1 MATPILA
8 DSTRPVTGGIDTHKD
23 THVAA
28 VIDHLGRELATQ
40 AFPTNTIGYQHLL
53 DWMRTFGTIQRIGIE
68 GTGSWG
74 AGLTRHLLAAGIDV
88 TEINRTNRQ
97 HRRRY
102 GKTDPDDAIAAAR
115 ACLAGLDTGT
125 PKTGDGPVEA
135 IRMLR
140 IARRSA
146 VQTRTRTMNQIRSML
161 DTAPANVRD
170 RYRNLTPT
178 KLTLALARTRPNP
191 TNIAGTDVAA
201 TVALRNL
208 ARRWQFL
215 ADQIAELD
223 ALLENLVTTTA
234 PNLLAVH
241 CVGVETAAAL
251 LIAAGDNPQRLGS
264 QAAFA
269 ALCGVNPIP
278 ASSGKTVRYRL
289 NRAGNRDA
297 NSALFRIVLA
307 RMSHDQRTRDYVERR
322 TAEGRTKR
330 EIIRILKRYVARE
343 LYPILVSDLNNAA
356 TGNQDLGV
364 V

>member
-1 MATPILA
+1 MTTPILA
-8 DSTRPVTGGIDTHKD
+8 DLTRPVTGGVDTHKD
-23 THVAA
+23 THVGA
-28 VIDHLGRELATQ
+28 VIDGLGRELATES
-40 AFPTNTIGYQHLL
+40 FPTTVAGYQQLL
-53 DWMRTFGTIQRIGIE
+53 DWMRTFGTIDRVGIE

-74 AGLTRHLLAAGIDV
+74 AGLTRYLHAAGIDV
-88 TEINRTNRQ
+88 AEINRTNRQ
-97 HRRRY
+97 HRRRH
-102 GKTDPDDAIAAAR
+102 GKTDPADAVAAAR
-115 ACLAGLDTGT
+115 ACLAGLDAGI
-125 PKTGDGPVEA
+125 PKFGDGPVEA

-161 DTAPANVRD
+161 DTAPDSIRD
-170 RYRNLTPT
+170 RYRHLSPA
-178 KLTLALARTRPNP
+178 KLTIALARTRPDAMS
-191 TNIAGTDVAA
+191 IADTEVAA
-201 TVALRNL
+201 TIALRNL
-208 ARRWQFL
+208 ARRWRFL
-215 ADQIAELD
+215 SDQIAELEVY
-223 ALLENLVTTTA
+223 LENLVAETA

-251 LIAAGDNPQRLGS
+251 LIAAGDNPDRLGS
-264 QAAFA
+264 QSAFA

-330 EIIRILKRYVARE
+330 EIMRILKRYVARE
-343 LYPILVSDLNNAA
+343 LYPVLVRDLDNFAR
-356 TGNQDLGV
+356 
-364 V
+364 

>member
-1 MATPILA
+1 MATPILS
-8 DSTRPVTGGIDTHKD
+8 DPTRPVTGGVDTHKD

-40 AFPTNTIGYQHLL
+40 SFPTTTAGYQQLL
-53 DWMRTFGTIQRIGIE
+53 DWMRTFGTIERVGIE

-74 AGLTRHLLAAGIDV
+74 AALTRHLHTAGIDV

-97 HRRRY
+97 HRRRH
-102 GKTDPDDAIAAAR
+102 GKTDPADAVPAAR
-115 ACLAGLDTGT
+115 ACLAGLDAGT

-146 VQTRTRTMNQIRSML
+146 VQTRTRTMNQIRAVL
-161 DTAPANVRD
+161 DTAPTSIRD
-170 RYRNLTPT
+170 RYRHLTPT
-178 KLTLALARTRPNP
+178 KLTAALARIRPDQ
-191 TNIAGTDVAA
+191 TDIAAVDVAA
-201 TVALRNL
+201 AIALRCL
-208 ARRWQFL
+208 ARRWRFL
-215 ADQIAELD
+215 TDQIVELD
-223 ALLENLVTTTA
+223 IHLEHLVTTTA
-234 PNLLAVH
+234 PNLIGVR
-241 CVGVETAAAL
+241 CVGVGSAAAL

-264 QAAFA
+264 EAAFA

-297 NSALFRIVLA
+297 NAALFVIVLA
-307 RMSHDQRTRDYVERR
+307 RMSHDQRTRDYVARR

-343 LYPILVSDLNNAA
+343 LYPILVDDLNNVA
-356 TGNQDLGV
+356 T
-364 V
+364 

>member
-1 MATPILA
+1 MATPILS
-8 DSTRPVTGGIDTHKD
+8 DSTRPVTGGVDTHKD

-28 VIDHLGRELATQ
+28 VIDHLGRELATHS
-40 AFPTNTIGYQHLL
+40 FPTNTTGYQNLL
-53 DWMRTFGTIQRIGIE
+53 DWMRSYGTIQRIGIE

-74 AGLTRHLLAAGIDV
+74 AALTRHLNTAGIDV

-97 HRRRY
+97 HRRRH
-102 GKTDPDDAIAAAR
+102 GKTDPADAIAAAR
-115 ACLAGLDTGT
+115 ACLAGLDAGT

-146 VQTRTRTMNQIRSML
+146 VQTRTRTMNQIRAVL
-161 DTAPANVRD
+161 DTAPTVVRD
-170 RYRNLTPT
+170 RYRNLTPV
-178 KLTLALARTRPNP
+178 KLTLTLARTRPDEM
-191 TNIAGTDVAA
+191 NIADTEVAA
-201 TVALRNL
+201 TIALRNL
-208 ARRWQFL
+208 ARRWRFL
-215 ADQIAELD
+215 TDQIADLD
-223 ALLENLVTTTA
+223 IYLENLVTETA

-241 CVGVETAAAL
+241 CVGVESAAAL
-251 LIAAGDNPQRLGS
+251 LIAAGDNPERLGN

-297 NSALFRIVLA
+297 NAALFVIVLA

-343 LYPILVSDLNNAA
+343 LYPILVNDLNNLA
-356 TGNQDLGV
+356 D
-364 V
+364 